1 MSRHSTQMAQPLK
14 TGRPNL
20 SDPETGSVGL
30 KEFQLVRPE
39 DEGIVAEQV
48 VEQIREMIRTGKLK
62 PGDRLPSERELA
74 NRLGISR
81 ASLRHGLRFL
91 AAIGI
96 LNSRRGSGTY
106 IAHGP
111 PVLKSES
118 LQVLADLH
126 RFSYA
131 DMFEARKVLECSL
144 AELAAANAKPEHL
157 ALMAEEIAEMYAA
170 LDNPQEYL
178 IHDIRFHRA
187 VAAASGNQILS
198 ALMNMV
204 STAMYESRRETV
216 ERATDLKQSV
226 ELHRKIYKF
235 IRARKT
241 QEAAAAMNE
250 HLNLAERAF
259 TSEQETAA
267 ARKVIPSRREKG

>member
-14 TGRPNL
+14 TERPNL
-20 SDPETGSVGL
+20 SDAERGSVGL

-48 VEQIREMIRTGKLK
+48 VEQIRGMIRTGKLK

-267 ARKVIPSRREKG
+267 TRKVIPSRREKG